1 MSNLKINFNAFLFF
15 FRISPKYWFVFF
27 TSRFLA
33 VFNSFFDL
41 FMTAILLN
49 QFNTDINIKNIFYI
63 LILLLIVKLL
73 INVLNR
79 VLSYFNTVYS
89 KEFADK
95 ENLLF
100 IDKFLH
106 INYSE
111 MEGTNFRQLRRTI
124 SETANFG
131 YGRHAFIQTL
141 QEMIDDVFSII
152 ISVFLFAKFFVSLIC
167 DDGNLMSVWLFF
179 VIFVFISIRVISN
192 NYAINKSNELMTERI
207 EGFVDCNRVEDSVN
221 SYHQGKDIRLYRQ
234 SEYIL
239 KIKREIFL
247 SWKTIWSDICAK
259 RCTYA
264 TYATIVTNLETIFT
278 NLILFYFV
286 FIGKMLPG
294 SYVSNLGYVSKFSEA
309 LCSVSANVS
318 MLKNNTE
325 HIARYL
331 SFFDYVEIEQSGV
344 SINNCKFENYITFNN
359 VSFKYPDCDETVL
372 NNITCNIMKGKKYAI
387 VGQNGSGKST
397 FIKLLCRLYE
407 PESGYIQIDDLKANS
422 INLEEYWSAFSIIFQ
437 DFNLFA
443 FSLGQNIAVNY
454 SASEKDL
461 LPIIEKACF
470 LDRYKNME
478 EGMDTLLYKNFDE
491 SGVEISGGE
500 AQKIALSRAIY
511 KNGDIFVL
519 DEPTAALDPIAESEL
534 YQNFNAIAQDKT
546 VIYISHRLA
555 SCKFCDEIMVFD
567 NGKIVQIGTHESL
580 LKDVNGKYYELWRA
594 QADHYKI

>member
-1 MSNLKINFNAFLFF
+1 MSDLKINFNAFIFF
-15 FRISPKYWFVFF
+15 FKISPKYWLVFF
-27 TSRFLA
+27 ISRFIV

-41 FMTAILLN
+41 FMTATLLN
-49 QFNTDINIKNIFYI
+49 QFSTDINIKKIFRI

-73 INVLNR
+73 VSILNK
-79 VLSYFNTVYS
+79 VLSYFNTIYS

-106 INYSE
+106 VDFSE

-124 SETANFG
+124 SETASFG
-131 YGRHAFIQTL
+131 YGRHAFIQVL
-141 QEMIDDVFSII
+141 QDMIDDIFSIV

-167 DDGNLMSVWLFF
+167 SDGNLMPILLFL
-179 VIFVFISIRVISN
+179 VIFVFVTIKVISN
-192 NYAINKSNELMTERI
+192 SYAINKSNKLLTERI
-207 EGFVDCNRVEDSVN
+207 EDFVDCNRVEDSVN

-247 SWKTIWSDICAK
+247 SWKNIWSDISKK
-259 RCTYA
+259 RCKYSVYA
-264 TYATIVTNLETIFT
+264 IILANLGTIFT
-278 NLILFYFV
+278 DLILFYFV

-294 SYVSNLGYVSKFSEA
+294 SFFSNSGYIEKFSN
-309 LCSVSANVS
+309 SVCAVFAQISVFRS
-318 MLKNNTE
+318 NTE
-325 HIARYL
+325 HIERYL
-331 SFFDYVEIEQSGV
+331 SFFDYKEIDRNGLA
-344 SINNCKFENYITFNN
+344 IDNCKFENCITFNN
-359 VSFKYPDCDETVL
+359 VSFKYPDCEETVL
-372 NNITCNIMKGKKYAI
+372 NSITCNIVKGKKYAI

-407 PESGYIQIDDLKANS
+407 PESGYIQIDNYKANS
-422 INLEEYWSAFSIIFQ
+422 INLEEYWSVFSVIFQ
-437 DFNLFA
+437 DFNLFS

-454 SASEKDL
+454 SASEKEL
-461 LPIIEKACF
+461 LPIIDKACF

-478 EGMDTLLYKNFDE
+478 KGIDTLLFKNFDA
-491 SGVEISGGE
+491 SGVEVSGGE

-511 KNGDIFVL
+511 KNGDVFIL

-567 NGKIVQIGTHESL
+567 NGKIVQTGTHESL